1 MSLVTVLNMSSAKP
15 RVTLVRG
22 CCAKDASERHAIH
35 ETQMRQIAAARLE
48 DKFVFIW
55 LVRATAIVHKREGTT
70 ESDPAINKYF
80 TRCYLPGKH
89 SLLRH
94 RREQIRMQ
102 QRLELLIIGLKVHLQ
117 I

>member
-55 LVRATAIVHKREGTT
+55 LVRVTAIVHKREGTT
-70 ESDPAINKYF
+70 EPRAEISKYF
-80 TRCYLPGKH
+80 ARCYLPGNTFT
-89 SLLRH
+89 STPPQTNPNAAATGTACRPS
-94 RREQIRMQ
+94 
-102 QRLELLIIGLKVHLQ
+102 
-117 I
+117 